1 MANTRQRQKSPQ
13 RAHLDA
19 LWQEYINSDPE
30 LRRFYRNKRRI
41 CRRHERKLYTR
52 LLCYA
57 VPRSW
62 REKLKDVA
70 GMTVVSALAVA
81 VLMAMLVCLA

>member
-1 MANTRQRQKSPQ
+1 MPNTRQIQKSPQ

-30 LRRFYRNKRRI
+30 LRRFYRRKRWI
-41 CRRHERKLYTR
+41 AWRRDRKIYAR

-57 VPRSW
+57 VPISW
-62 REKLKDVA
+62 REKLKEVA
-70 GMTVVSALAVA
+70 GMALAA
-81 VLMAMLVCLA
+81 LLMAMFMAMLVCLA